1 MMVCSLG
8 NGRMAAMARLLEA
21 GSYSQN
27 IAEEVGNQ
35 KFAAQYIQRELREA
49 DEANLLDEKDMDV
62 FGLEPMT
69 DPLHLVRDFAFIEL
83 LINIVLKVCCN
94 ACKKPVMASQYA
106 THAELCKSLS
116 YAEDIV
122 SELDGGTGNKKPPRK
137 ERKKL
142 TAYSGGGK
150 EKFESA
156 EADDVATSEFHLDE
170 QVQLASSFSMETKRN
185 LSCLD
190 GALKMDVSRVSPGSS
205 DHSTCAMRPPAK
217 RSKLIAAEGL
227 PMSDHLETANGV
239 ARSLCICTQKACTCK
254 EFPKGCRSEK
264 TFDYVNG
271 YQKPSDVHECCFP
284 SKDVPAPLA
293 TKMFYSQRNH
303 RLRSALTY
311 LYYEASSKE
320 HSGDFVN
327 SKALQGNAVPLQVS
341 SPKNFSHEKIN
352 VQREKREK
360 HSMPSVQ
367 KPDQILADSS
377 EIYLDKLG
385 GHTPAVNFSNDV
397 PVNNGLRTQAAPV
410 GIMRSNLRT
419 QAAPVGIM
427 RNNYLSKPF
436 PFAGNSGTQLGNM
449 QQPKGSVP
457 VT

>member
-142 TAYSGGGK
+142 TAYSG
-150 EKFESA
+150 
-156 EADDVATSEFHLDE
+156 
-170 QVQLASSFSMETKRN
+170 N

>member
-49 DEANLLDEKDMDV
+49 DEANLLDEKDMHV

-69 DPLHLVRDFAFIEL
+69 DSLHL
-83 LINIVLKVCCN
+83 VCCN
-94 ACKKPVMASQYA
+94 ACKKPIMASQYA

-116 YAEDIV
+116 YAEEIV

-142 TAYSGGGK
+142 TAYSAKTGGGK
-150 EKFESA
+150 ERFESA

-170 QVQLASSFSMETKRN
+170 QVQLSSSFSMETKRN

-190 GALKMDVSRVSPGSS
+190 GALTMDVSRVSPEST

-271 YQKPSDVHECCFP
+271 YQKPSDVRECCFP

-341 SPKNFSHEKIN
+341 SPKNFSHGKIN

-385 GHTPAVNFSNDV
+385 GRTPAVNFSNDV

-410 GIMRSNLRT
+410 GIVRS
-419 QAAPVGIM
+419 I
-427 RNNYLSKPF
+427 YLSKPF